1 MNTLPIA
8 LPLTPDACPDAS
20 DRRLALEVSESSI
33 AVLVP
38 GSGAESDCIYAEI
51 ALDADSSQYLHA
63 VEEAVYANPMLLC
76 DFRSV
81 TVLLRGRNTLVQP
94 HGFGSWLPAA
104 DGMEVLS
111 EGIASPGVEVVA
123 DYPSELLKFLR
134 RSFSNPYIGNH
145 MSRLCS
151 FLGLLSRRSNRQ
163 RAYLQYRGAATDV
176 LIYSGG
182 ALQFAASFRVT
193 SPDDALYYA
202 LAACDTA
209 GFDRSEGE
217 MMLVAPAPL
226 RDSLQP
232 LLRRYVNY
240 VMPLIIP
247 ADLCRQAPLELA
259 LAARPNSH
267 N

>member
-8 LPLTPDACPDAS
+8 LPLTPDACTDAS
-20 DRRLALEVSESSI
+20 DRCLALEISESSI
-33 AVLVP
+33 TVLVP
-38 GSGAESDCIYAEI
+38 GAEAESECIYAEI
-51 ALDADSSQYLHA
+51 ALGADSSQYLRA

-94 HGFGSWLPAA
+94 QGFGSWLPAA
-104 DGMEVLS
+104 DGMEGLS
-111 EGIASPGVEVVA
+111 EGIASLGVEVAA
-123 DYPSELLKFLR
+123 DYPAELLKFLR
-134 RSFSNPYIGNH
+134 RSFNNLYIGNH
-145 MSRLCS
+145 LSRLCS
-151 FLGLLSRRSNRQ
+151 FFGRLSRRSNRR
-163 RAYLQYRGAATDV
+163 RAYLQCRGAAADV

-182 ALQFAASFRVT
+182 ALQFAASYRIT
-193 SPDDALYYA
+193 CPDDALYYA
-202 LAACDTA
+202 LAACEA
-209 GFDRSEGE
+209 SGFDRSEGE
-217 MMLVAPAPL
+217 MMLVAPASL

-247 ADLCRQAPLELA
+247 ADLCRQAPLEMA